1 MEWLI
6 AILTI
11 IFTPMLTL
19 TGIIVTERTKLKSK
33 RLELDTSKDENL
45 RKCQESHKYDI
56 EEVRSA
62 FNKRLDEMIEKI
74 DEISK
79 EQYRMS
85 VLFSGLKEEVQKHNG
100 VMERTIILER
110 DVAVLKNRESVSEHR
125 IDDLEKRKHE

>member
-19 TGIIVTERTKLKSK
+19 AGIVVTERTKLKSK

-45 RKCQESHKYDI
+45 RRCQEAHKYDI
-56 EEVRSA
+56 DGVRKE
-62 FNKRLDEMIEKI
+62 FNGRLDDILEKI

-79 EQYRMS
+79 EQYRLS
-85 VLFSGLKEEVQKHNG
+85 ILFSGLKEEVQKHNG
-100 VMERTIILER
+100 VMEKTIILER

-125 IDDLEKRKHE
+125 IDDLEKRKA